1 METGSQ
7 GYSSPMASFSA
18 LCFGPGLQPHGEKI
32 PVRIGEEGLC
42 LWPAEP
48 REQIIPYQD
57 IQVSAGGFDHEQMI
71 LAWSKDAQAW
81 SLTLT
86 DKHTRD
92 ILLAHAPPALAP
104 QLVQWCKKIHGAKK
118 RMRAGW
124 LALVLFLLAPF
135 LLLAVLLW
143 NPDPVIGWAV
153 NRISIENEQK
163 LGDLIFE
170 QTRPS
175 LKLVT
180 QGEAQRVIAE
190 IGQKLAAGSP
200 YTFKWHVADDPA
212 INAFAI
218 PGGHVVVFS
227 GLIKAA
233 DTPEEVAG
241 VLAHETEHVLQ
252 RHTLKAM
259 VHNLGWRAVI
269 AMVTGDWTGS
279 LLGEFATQMG
289 ILKYGRDKESEADLK
304 GLQLLKQ
311 AQIDPNGM
319 ERFFD
324 KLSKQG
330 GVQIA
335 LLSTHPASKER
346 MEALGA
352 AIKEAGTWR
361 SQPLPYDWGRVKA
374 SLPVQ

>member
-1 METGSQ
+1 
-7 GYSSPMASFSA
+7 MASFSA

-32 PVRIGEEGLC
+32 SVQIGEQGLC
-42 LWPAEP
+42 LWPGEP
-48 REQIIPYQD
+48 REQIIPYQP

-86 DKHTRD
+86 DKHAQD
-92 ILLAHAPPALAP
+92 ILLAHTPPALAP
-104 QLVQWCKKIHGAKK
+104 QLVQWRKKIHGAKK

-124 LALVLFLLAPF
+124 VALALFLLAPF

-170 QTRPS
+170 QIRPS

-180 QGEAQRVIAE
+180 QGEAPRIIAE
-190 IGQKLAAGSP
+190 IGQKLATGSP
-200 YTFKWHVADDPA
+200 YAFKWHVADDPA

-233 DTPEEVAG
+233 DSPEEVAG
-241 VLAHETEHVLQ
+241 VLAHEIEHVLQ
-252 RHTLKAM
+252 RHSLKAM

-311 AQIDPNGM
+311 ARIDPNGM

-324 KLSKQG
+324 KLSRQG
-330 GVQIA
+330 GTQIA

-346 MEALGA
+346 MEALSA
-352 AIKEAGTWR
+352 AIKETGAWR

-374 SLPVQ
+374 SLPAR